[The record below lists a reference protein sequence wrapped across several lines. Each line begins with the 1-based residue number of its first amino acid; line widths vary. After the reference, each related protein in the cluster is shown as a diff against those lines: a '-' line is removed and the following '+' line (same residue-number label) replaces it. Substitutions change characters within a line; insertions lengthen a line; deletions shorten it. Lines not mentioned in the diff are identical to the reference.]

1 VLIIWGLRVFYR
13 TTGQGTFHCRKCG
26 GDRQYRL
33 RAGRRWF
40 TVFFIPIIPLNKVG
54 EHVQCQA
61 CKTRYVTDVLNQP
74 TTAQM
79 QEALTVG
86 MRVAAIAMLTAG
98 DPASTAARQ
107 RVISLVV
114 GAGGQGYDEA
124 ALDRDL
130 EQGHG
135 LGAPALGQVGSQL
148 TVQAREWYLADVIRI
163 GLADGP
169 LTDSERAAVEAI
181 GLELGM
187 TQAQVLGVLA
197 MTEQSTGRD

>member
-79 QEALTVG
+79 QEALTAG

>member
-79 QEALTVG
+79 QEALTAG

-124 ALDRDL
+124 ALERDL